1 MKNFA
6 IGLLTGAILVIVVV
20 PSAWLLQS
28 LLAR

>member
-1 MKNFA
+1 MKQFI
-6 IGLLTGAILVIVVV
+6 IGFVMGVVFLLVVI